1 MDFEPNTACLKYL
14 NTFRARHNYHCRSKE
29 PAMSK
34 QKPKQKRKWERRTIR
49 IDATPEELAKAL
61 VTPPVYSPDPRA
73 KPPAGK
79 SAGTG
84 GRP

>member
-1 MDFEPNTACLKYL
+1 
-14 NTFRARHNYHCRSKE
+14 
-29 PAMSK
+29 MSK
-34 QKPKQKRKWERRTIR
+34 QKQKWERRTIR